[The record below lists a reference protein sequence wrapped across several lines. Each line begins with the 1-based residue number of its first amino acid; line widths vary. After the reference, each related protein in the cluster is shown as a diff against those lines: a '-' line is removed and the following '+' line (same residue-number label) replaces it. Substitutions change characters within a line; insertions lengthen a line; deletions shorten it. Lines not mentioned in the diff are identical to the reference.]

1 MVHFR
6 SRGIGLEQC
15 IQLMKNSRNGTI
27 WFHGEREKNTK
38 LFFYHYLTDP
48 SRISKI
54 TYYKTKKGVKET
66 DFISSLTDNS
76 FNLFD
81 FIVSEETYKLLLE
94 SNLPIYNK
102 IQAYIPEFSTQRE
115 YFLLG
120 FPELSLENVDYA
132 HSVILDSFSGD
143 QLRINSYEEYANRTY
158 KFTKMHNIQLKADYK
173 YDIIKLQNTGLFFS
187 NSLIEV
193 MRLHNITGLDY
204 LTQSII
210 LPV

>member
-1 MVHFR
+1 MGKQENDNFPL
-6 SRGIGLEQC
+6 I
-15 IQLMKNSRNGTI
+15 
-27 WFHGEREKNTK
+27 
-38 LFFYHYLTDP
+38 DP

-132 HSVILDSFSGD
+132 HSVILDSFSGV

-158 KFTKMHNIQLKADYK
+158 KFTRCTTYSSKLIINMILLSYK
-173 YDIIKLQNTGLFFS
+173 TQAYS
-187 NSLIEV
+187 SLT
-193 MRLHNITGLDY
+193 H
-204 LTQSII
+204 
-210 LPV
+210 